1 MSDEIKDVQNAQ
13 EESQQIDEQTR
24 DEKEG
29 ILKDLDGKKAK
40 KKREKKNLTP
50 EQKKRKTIKALII
63 TGSVVLAL
71 AIFFSGCA
79 IASTV
84 NTNAHL
90 SFASSF
96 EKVEYTEH
104 DQLAPTFD
112 DELGYWT
119 FTKDAD

>member
-50 EQKKRKTIKALII
+50 EQKKRKTLMQTHSCLLRFVTVHFGKYIC
-63 TGSVVLAL
+63 TT
-71 AIFFSGCA
+71 
-79 IASTV
+79 AS
-84 NTNAHL
+84 H
-90 SFASSF
+90 SHRKR
-96 EKVEYTEH
+96 ER
-104 DQLAPTFD
+104 
-112 DELGYWT
+112 
-119 FTKDAD
+119 

>member
-71 AIFFSGCA
+71 AIFFSG
-79 IASTV
+79 
-84 NTNAHL
+84 
-90 SFASSF
+90 
-96 EKVEYTEH
+96 
-104 DQLAPTFD
+104 
-112 DELGYWT
+112 
-119 FTKDAD
+119 